1 LNVGRPGAGAPEE
14 TESVSVLRVRGADGL
29 EALDVRGSRR
39 CWRLV
44 HERYCVSLMLA
55 GRTRYRY
62 RGRTLAKARGS
73 VTVHEP
79 GEAYVAGAQEG
90 VGRALVFFLRPELVA
105 ALTGGAAP
113 HFRPGPIEA
122 PDVARALA
130 GLAGAMRGGGDRF
143 EIEARLGEAL
153 ALAIDRCGE
162 APPRGPGAEPRLVR
176 RVKARLQDAA
186 DTPISLEALAREARL
201 HPLHLL
207 RAFRD
212 HVGIPPHAYLIGLRV
227 ARARELLCRDL
238 PVASVAARLG
248 FTDQSHLTRHF
259 KALLGITPGAYRP
272 AGRSRAWRASETGP

>member
-1 LNVGRPGAGAPEE
+1 MSNDLPSAAG
-14 TESVSVLRVRGADGL
+14 ESVSVLRVRGAEGI

-62 RGRTLAKARGS
+62 RGRSLTKARGS
-73 VTVHEP
+73 ITIHEP
-79 GEAYVAGAQEG
+79 GEAYAAAAQEG
-90 VGRALVFFLRPELVA
+90 VGRALVFFVRPELVV
-105 ALTGGAAP
+105 ALSSGAVP
-113 HFRPGPIEA
+113 HFRPGPIEVPEIERA
-122 PDVARALA
+122 LVGLARA
-130 GLAGAMRGGGDRF
+130 MRDDAESF
-143 EIEARLGEAL
+143 ELEARLGEAL

-162 APPRGPGAEPRLVR
+162 VPLPPLRAEPRLVR
-176 RVKARLQDAA
+176 RVKARLRDATT
-186 DTPISLEALAREARL
+186 DRISLDALAREAGR

-212 HVGIPPHAYLIGLRV
+212 HVGMPPHAYLVALRV

-259 KALLGITPGAYRP
+259 KALLGVTPGAYR
-272 AGRSRAWRASETGP
+272 RAR